1 MIPKTMLT
9 SRKARCDIIKKEDNF
24 MEVSIM
30 SLKKLIGMAV
40 MVTLTV
46 LLSACN
52 IGATPA
58 PTQDVGLIY
67 TQAAQL
73 VATQFAM
80 QKTQTA
86 LAIPPT
92 ALPTSTPPVI
102 PTFSVGTPFGVSTPF
117 GGSTPFGAI
126 TPFGAATLPGG
137 FLPTPT
143 IRALAT
149 SSAPQCDHAQ
159 FISDLSIP
167 DGTVMKPGNSFD
179 KAWTIKNNGTC
190 TWDDGYSFVYL
201 GGSLGGYDIK
211 ITNKS
216 DFVAPG
222 ATVNYA
228 VHLNAS
234 LAPNTYQE
242 CWSMRNDKGSYFPD
256 SPLACVKIVV
266 QK

>member
-1 MIPKTMLT
+1 
-9 SRKARCDIIKKEDNF
+9 
-24 MEVSIM
+24 M
-30 SLKKLIGMAV
+30 SLKKLSGMAV
-40 MVTLTV
+40 MVVLTI

-80 QKTQTA
+80 QQTQTA

-92 ALPTSTPPVI
+92 PLPSPTAPVI
-102 PTFSVGTPFGVSTPF
+102 ATFSVAPFGVSTPP
-117 GGSTPFGAI
+117 GGGIPFSTS
-126 TPFGAATLPGG
+126 TSLPFGAATLPGG
-137 FLPTPT
+137 FLPTAT

-149 SSAPQCDHAQ
+149 ASGPECDRAI
-159 FISDLSIP
+159 FTGNENYP

-179 KAWTIKNNGTC
+179 KTWEIKNAGTC
-190 TWDDGYSFVYL
+190 TWDDGYAFVYL
-201 GGSLGGYDIK
+201 GGTFGGYDIK
-211 ITNKS
+211 IKNKG

-222 ATVNYA
+222 QTVNYT

-242 CWSMRNDKGSYFPD
+242 CWSMRNDKGKYFQDTPI
-256 SPLACVKIVV
+256 ACIKIIVK
-266 QK
+266 K